1 MDYENKAVGIVYNII
16 LIASVLI
23 MSILLLLTEE
33 CRENMKHTVVAL
45 ILAKVLVPATIWA
58 LENIIAVVAVLL
70 GIAMFTG
77 FFLLLGRGLLE
88 GGKNISDGENS
99 ASDIKKV
106 DTAIVSAKRQEKK
119 ESLRKK
125 EIQYTKII
133 EAQEKKMTIQI
144 IITLQIIR
152 NLVA

>member
-1 MDYENKAVGIVYNII
+1 MKIKAVGIVYNII
-16 LIASVLI
+16 LIESVLI

-99 ASDIKKV
+99 ASDIKK
-106 DTAIVSAKRQEKK
+106 SRH
-119 ESLRKK
+119 S
-125 EIQYTKII
+125 
-133 EAQEKKMTIQI
+133 
-144 IITLQIIR
+144 
-152 NLVA
+152 NSFG

>member
-1 MDYENKAVGIVYNII
+1 MKIKAVGIVYNII

-70 GIAMFTG
+70 GIAMFPRTG
-77 FFLLLGRGLLE
+77 GVRYHMG
-88 GGKNISDGENS
+88 
-99 ASDIKKV
+99 
-106 DTAIVSAKRQEKK
+106 
-119 ESLRKK
+119 
-125 EIQYTKII
+125 
-133 EAQEKKMTIQI
+133 
-144 IITLQIIR
+144 
-152 NLVA
+152 